1 MYFAISA
8 VLRLIEQVLDSFK
21 QSLIGLM
28 ADVLG
33 VFAGFVIAFHIS
45 LLSPV
50 KWAFLAYPSVLA
62 VRGLTNGILCAK
74 LSTSLHLGSIN
85 TSFLKNTEEFYALM
99 ASLAFFN
106 FIASLAASTTVCIAS
121 SILLSIELKDVLF
134 IFLCVVNS
142 MVISFLVTSPLSF
155 FVASRTYL
163 KGLDPDYIAYPVMST
178 LADVIVSS
186 CYLIVIQLYV
196 TNSIIA
202 LLLVFFLTSMLS
214 LASLVKFLEHEL
226 FRSVIKESFLSFLLV
241 SVISSSA
248 GAALKSIS
256 DRIGAYKPLYVVY
269 PAVIDTIGDVGSI
282 VGSTYTT
289 KLALGE
295 LYIDLKSFLKSVPVM
310 VGSWLSS
317 LLVFMIL
324 PLVSMILT
332 SYPYVEYFALLK
344 VLLITNVMSVIPISI
359 IAFSIA
365 VLAYLKGLDPD
376 SFVNPIES
384 SLADAIT
391 SFALLTSLG
400 LIAS

>member
-359 IAFSIA
+359 IAFSTA